1 MEVMV
6 AYRRGHSKK
15 NNGKARLIVQAGW
28 TYDVLKRLIAKKL
41 SSDYNYKV
49 YPSSIH
55 IRAVDVTI
63 TCDHND
69 YRRNRRYPS
78 KPHFRVPH
86 KKQHVAQ
93 RV

>member
-15 NNGKARLIVQAGW
+15 NNGKTRLIVQAGW
-28 TYDVLKRLIAKKL
+28 TYDVLKRLIANKI
-41 SSDYNYKV
+41 SGEYNYKV

-63 TCDHND
+63 VHDHND
-69 YRRNRRYPS
+69 YKRNRRYQS
-78 KPHFRVPH
+78 KPYFRIPY
-86 KKQHVAQ
+86 KKQHAIQ